1 MDNYSRK
8 LSPKQMLQRFPIA
21 LAQVKACNT
30 SKILF
35 NKIWQVVKSFYRA
48 KEIKY
53 IYNNVIN
60 SMQILSYKIGTIFV
74 NPENSKNPDPQKQ
87 ILNFTDEINS

>member
-1 MDNYSRK
+1 
-8 LSPKQMLQRFPIA
+8 MLQRFPIA

-53 IYNNVIN
+53 MYNNVIN
-60 SMQILSYKIGTIFV
+60 SM
-74 NPENSKNPDPQKQ
+74 
-87 ILNFTDEINS
+87 

>member
-1 MDNYSRK
+1 M
-8 LSPKQMLQRFPIA
+8 
-21 LAQVKACNT
+21 
-30 SKILF
+30 
-35 NKIWQVVKSFYRA
+35 
-48 KEIKY
+48 
-53 IYNNVIN
+53 YNNVIN